1 MVVHSKDLESL
12 CVAVHQHMRNGY
24 IPSGGIAV
32 LATLQETIYLQA
44 VFRIEI
50 SFLKNNRMPEIP
62 IG

>member
-1 MVVHSKDLESL
+1 MVVHSKDLELL
-12 CVAVHQHMRNGY
+12 CVAVHQHMKNGY

-50 SFLKNNRMPEIP
+50 AFVKNAMSKELPLS
-62 IG
+62 